1 MMMVDLG
8 SRWKTLKVTGWY
20 WKILNVA
27 DSSRKKLLDPGSE
40 WNVLKVTERFLK
52 VGCLRW
58 NPEG

>member
-1 MMMVDLG
+1 MA
-8 SRWKTLKVTGWY
+8 TEWY
-20 WKILNVA
+20 CKILNVA